1 MTRTVTE
8 KNRYDFQT
16 LLAMHDLRLSPI
28 SIETLWV
35 NITPL
40 CNQACSHCHVDA
52 SPNRTEQM
60 SRSTVDRCLEILG
73 QHEQCRNLDITGGA
87 PELNPNFE
95 YFVIEARKLKKHV
108 IVRHNLTVIFDG
120 NPLTGEKKGYL
131 PEFFAEHQIEIL
143 ASLPHYNQDFTD
155 SVRGSGVFDKSIE
168 GIRQLNAVGY
178 GKEKTGLILNLV
190 YNASGPVSPKDR
202 AELEAKFKQELSR
215 YDLVFNNLYAVT
227 NMPVNRFHSQLQ
239 QSGTYDEYMNTLLA
253 AFNPEAAREVVC
265 RSLISVGYDGRIY
278 DCDFNQMLDMQI
290 IDREPLTIFN
300 CDFEALTQ
308 RRILFGS
315 HCFGCTA
322 GGGSS

>member
-16 LLAMHDLRLSPI
+16 LLATHDLRLSPT

-40 CNQACSHCHVDA
+40 CNQACSHCHVDV

-60 SRSTVDRCLEILG
+60 SRSAVDHCLEILG

-155 SVRGSGVFDKSIE
+155 SVRGRGV
-168 GIRQLNAVGY
+168 L
-178 GKEKTGLILNLV
+178 
-190 YNASGPVSPKDR
+190 
-202 AELEAKFKQELSR
+202 
-215 YDLVFNNLYAVT
+215 
-227 NMPVNRFHSQLQ
+227 
-239 QSGTYDEYMNTLLA
+239 
-253 AFNPEAAREVVC
+253 
-265 RSLISVGYDGRIY
+265 
-278 DCDFNQMLDMQI
+278 
-290 IDREPLTIFN
+290 
-300 CDFEALTQ
+300 
-308 RRILFGS
+308 
-315 HCFGCTA
+315 
-322 GGGSS
+322 